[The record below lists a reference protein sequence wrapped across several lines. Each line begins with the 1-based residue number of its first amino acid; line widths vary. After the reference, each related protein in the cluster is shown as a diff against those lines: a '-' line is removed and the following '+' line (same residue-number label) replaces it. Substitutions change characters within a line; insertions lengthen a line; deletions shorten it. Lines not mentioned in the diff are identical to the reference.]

1 MRKIIFIILGLSLL
15 SGVKAQSGTPDDRDI
30 IQSVFGKEKGELVKT
45 YMELQG
51 KADTVFWK
59 IYDDYEAERRELV
72 REKLAI
78 LDQYVDNYDI
88 LNDEMVDKLS
98 KDSFSNMKKT
108 DKLHEKYYNKIKK
121 AVGALNASKFMQ
133 MEIYLQRIVEVT
145 IMDEIPFIGELKG
158 LKQ

>member
-1 MRKIIFIILGLSLL
+1 MKKFIFIILGLALL
-15 SGVKAQSGTPDDRDI
+15 SGVKAQSRTPDDLDI
-30 IQSVFGKEKGELVKT
+30 IQSVFGKEKKELVKT
-45 YMELQG
+45 YMDLQG
-51 KADTVFWK
+51 KADTAFWP

-78 LDQYVDNYDI
+78 LAQYADNYAI

-98 KDSFSNMKKT
+98 KDAFSNMKKT

-121 AVGALNASKFMQ
+121 AIGALKASKFMQ
-133 MEIYLQRIVEVT
+133 MEIYLQRTVEAT
-145 IMDEIPFIGELKG
+145 IMDEIPFIGELEI